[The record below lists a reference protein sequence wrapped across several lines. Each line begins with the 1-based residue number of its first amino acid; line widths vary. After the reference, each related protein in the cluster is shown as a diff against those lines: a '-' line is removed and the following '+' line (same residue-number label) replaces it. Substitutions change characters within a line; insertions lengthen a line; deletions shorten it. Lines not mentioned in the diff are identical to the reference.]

1 MRFLT
6 ENYRN
11 SVTIFDRTCCAHCVA
26 KQLSR
31 LLPLH
36 LHVAQECLRRV
47 VALFLALF
55 VPLKAPLLSR
65 QKSLVQSL
73 LLSVITATTMSGCAF
88 LFGQRAAAPAVQ
100 TTVPVAPIAP
110 TALTDA
116 AKDMLAAAEQSVT
129 TAEVTRT
136 LWSSARQK
144 LLAARE
150 AAKVFD
156 SERTILLSREV
167 IQLCV
172 RSAEQAKS
180 APVTW

>member
-1 MRFLT
+1 VF
-6 ENYRN
+6 
-11 SVTIFDRTCCAHCVA
+11 F
-26 KQLSR
+26 
-31 LLPLH
+31 
-36 LHVAQECLRRV
+36 
-47 VALFLALF
+47 ALFWKVARRARFECVGGMRNMRQRGIRTRWLWVGMIAALM
-55 VPLKAPLLSR
+55 V
-65 QKSLVQSL
+65 
-73 LLSVITATTMSGCAF
+73 SGCAF
-88 LFGQRAAAPAVQ
+88 RFGQRAA
-100 TTVPVAPIAP
+100 VPAP
-110 TALTDA
+110 TPVVITTPAAPTSLTDA

-136 LWSSARQK
+136 LWTSARQK